1 MLQRKKFRGEDCGN
15 CNERKPYPLL
25 VMFGV
30 GSSSLYHG
38 AILTV
43 GGTYKNQK
51 VKVTMDI
58 CFFKISKLELAR
70 VIESKRLLY

>member
-30 GSSSLYHG
+30 GSSSLYHV

-43 GGTYKNQK
+43 GGTYKSQK
-51 VKVTMDI
+51 VKVTMD
-58 CFFKISKLELAR
+58 KG
-70 VIESKRLLY
+70 RLRIIKMEM